1 MPDTIQI
8 RHLGRQPFAQV
19 YAHMRAFTDSR
30 TGADADE
37 IWVVQHE
44 PVYTLGMGAKPEH
57 ILDPGDIPVVR
68 ADRGGQVTY
77 HGPGQ
82 MVVYVLLDLKRRN
95 LAVRTLVSRL
105 EQAVIDCLS
114 GLGVQGGRKPG
125 APGVYVAGRKVAAL
139 GLRVRRGCSYHGV
152 AVNVD
157 MDLAPFRGI
166 NPCGYA
172 GLQVTQIRDLGVN
185 LDCDSFAARFVPAL
199 CAQVGLPAVA
209 GRETDLVPAPALE
222 VVHG

>member
-1 MPDTIQI
+1 MAI
-8 RHLGRQPFAQV
+8 RHLGRQPFARIDDD
-19 YAHMRAFTDSR
+19 MRGFTAAR
-30 TGADADE
+30 TPSTPDE

-57 ILDPGDIPVVR
+57 ILDPGTIPVER
-68 ADRGGQVTY
+68 TDRGGQVTY

-82 MVVYVLLDLKRRN
+82 VVVYVLLDLKRRN

-105 EQAVIDCLS
+105 EQAVIDCVA
-114 GLGVQGGRKPG
+114 GFGIHAARTTG
-125 APGVYVAGRKVAAL
+125 APGVYVAGRKLAAL

-157 MDLAPFRGI
+157 LDLAPFAGI

-172 GLQVTQIRDLGVN
+172 GLEVTRLRDLGVDM
-185 LDCDSFAARFVPAL
+185 DCDAFAAHFLPCLRAQVDLPVPARTNIGG
-199 CAQVGLPAVA
+199 ATA
-209 GRETDLVPAPALE
+209 PAPQAE